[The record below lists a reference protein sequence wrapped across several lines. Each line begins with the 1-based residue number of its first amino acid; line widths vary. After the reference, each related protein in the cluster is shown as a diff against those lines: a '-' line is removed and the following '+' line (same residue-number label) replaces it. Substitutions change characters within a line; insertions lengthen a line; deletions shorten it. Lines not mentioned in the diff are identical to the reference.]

1 MLTEENKNEKVDELQ
16 PDNEFV
22 RRRNDVRFSSTFEE
36 ADNEN
41 YKWLASLSPEQHLQ
55 NATRNIKR
63 IFAED
68 LKKNPHIGSSLS
80 ID

>member
-1 MLTEENKNEKVDELQ
+1 MLTEENKNEKVDEVE
-16 PDNEFV
+16 PVNDFV

-41 YKWLASLSPEQHLQ
+41 FRWLASLSPEQHLQ
-55 NATRNIKR
+55 NATSNIKR

-68 LKKNPHIGSSLS
+68 LKKNPHIGNSLI